1 MLPGAIGFAAAV
13 VLVGERETCMA
24 DSAITRPSLL
34 LRIRDSGDRQAWSEF
49 VGLYAPLVY
58 GFARKHGLQ
67 SADAADLTQEVL
79 RAVAGA
85 AERFRY
91 DPQRGTFRGWLFT
104 VVRNRLRNF
113 LAGVRRHPQASGGPE
128 AQRQLEEVPAPE
140 EEEALWEREYERRLF
155 DWAAEQVR
163 QDCQEKTWQAF
174 WRTAVEGQSGQEAA
188 AALGM
193 SPAAVYLAKRRVM
206 DRLREYLQQVKED

>member
-1 MLPGAIGFAAAV
+1 
-13 VLVGERETCMA
+13 MA

-34 LRIRDSGDRQAWSEF
+34 IRIRDSGDRQAWSEF
-49 VGLYAPLVY
+49 VGIYAPLVY

-67 SADAADLTQEVL
+67 SADAADLTQDVM

-91 DPQRGTFRGWLFT
+91 DPQRGSFRGWLFT

-113 LAGVRRHPQASGGPE
+113 LVAQSRHAQAAGGPE
-128 AQRQLEEVPAPE
+128 GQKVLDALPAPDDDE
-140 EEEALWEREYERRLF
+140 SLWQREYEQRLF

-163 QDCQEKTWQAF
+163 QDCEEKTWQAF

-188 AALGM
+188 QALGM

-206 DRLREYLQQVKED
+206 DRLREYLRQVEDD

>member
-1 MLPGAIGFAAAV
+1 
-13 VLVGERETCMA
+13 MA

-34 LRIRDSGDRQAWSEF
+34 LRIRDSRDRQAWSEF
-49 VGLYAPLVY
+49 VGVYAPLVF

-85 AERFRY
+85 AGRFRY
-91 DPQRGTFRGWLFT
+91 EPGRGSFRGWLFT

-113 LAGVRRHPQASGGPE
+113 LAGRQRREQGTGG
-128 AQRQLEEVPAPE
+128 AVHQQVL
-140 EEEALWEREYERRLF
+140 EALPARPEDAETLWDQEYQRRLF

-163 QDCQEKTWQAF
+163 QDCREQTWQAF
-174 WRTAVEGQSGQEAA
+174 WRTAVEGQSGQEVAR
-188 AALGM
+188 ALGM
-193 SPAAVYLAKRRVM
+193 SPAAVYLAKRRVL
-206 DRLREYLQQVKED
+206 DRLREYLQPLQDE